1 MPIQTS
7 TQVRTVQ
14 TTDMGVL
21 RNTATDLLYPAVK
34 MQEGR
39 VLVDVNLLQSCVQ
52 VSVERQEVTT
62 RTTRRHPPARTA
74 IELTAIATGVLVPVA
89 SSSRL
94 GGPEPDLFL
103 LSLSMYAILGGFAG
117 LTVLIVDG
125 ASTFDKTKKKEQL
138 IHHPTPPFV
147 CEQKPAIGAEV
158 LLRFPDGNSVQETT
172 GLDGRAIFPED
183 RVQPLLRRNQGRFRP
198 WINGQPYPDVT
209 LPP

>member
-21 RNTATDLLYPAVK
+21 RNIATDLLYPAVK

-39 VLVDVNLLQSCVQ
+39 VLVDVNLLQSCVR

-62 RTTRRHPPARTA
+62 RTFREHKPTM
-74 IELTAIATGVLVPVA
+74 IATEFTMIAMGVFVPVA
-89 SSSRL
+89 VSNGL
-94 GGPEPDLFL
+94 GRGESNATLMGF
-103 LSLSMYAILGGFAG
+103 SIYAIGVGVTG
-117 LTVLIVDG
+117 LIMLIADR
-125 ASTFDKTKKKEQL
+125 ARTFDKTEVAEQL
-138 IHHPTPPFV
+138 IHHPTSPFV
-147 CEQKPAIGAEV
+147 CEQKPVTEAEV
-158 LLRFPDGNSVQETT
+158 LLRFPDGSSIWETT
-172 GLDGRAIFPED
+172 GLDGRAIFPEE